1 MSLLP
6 LTEVSLCSDCLGFVA
21 YGTLG
26 DASSRT
32 APNIR
37 QQAADTEHAELMRE
51 LLGVT
56 PVMFDD
62 SRDEDGGFSHSGC
75 EGCGKRSC
83 HVYTGTVLYE
93 SKENTS

>member
-1 MSLLP
+1 
-6 LTEVSLCSDCLGFVA
+6 
-21 YGTLG
+21 
-26 DASSRT
+26 
-32 APNIR
+32 
-37 QQAADTEHAELMRE
+37 MRE